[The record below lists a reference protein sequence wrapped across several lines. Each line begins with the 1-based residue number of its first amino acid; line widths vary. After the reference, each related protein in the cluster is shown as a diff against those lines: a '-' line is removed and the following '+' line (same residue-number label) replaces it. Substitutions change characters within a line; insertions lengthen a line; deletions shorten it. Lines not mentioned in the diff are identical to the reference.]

1 MPDITLKDVES
12 FHAWA
17 HMLIHNE
24 ESYLVPEANVQMDI
38 YGQDDSAYLVLDI
51 YSEDNSITQYV
62 FIVADE
68 VDDHKTIVFLFD
80 FLKALDFSL
89 QKLLDWLKQA
99 KFVETEAGTRAI
111 THGLA
116 ICRSN
121 PNIKIRQGRA

>member
-24 ESYLVPEANVQMDI
+24 DSYMVPEANAHLDL
-38 YGQDDSAYLVLDI
+38 YGDDDSAHLVLDI
-51 YSEDNSITQYV
+51 YTSETTFTQYV

-68 VDDHKTIVFLFD
+68 ADDHKTIVLLFD
-80 FLKALDFSL
+80 FLKTLDFSL
-89 QKLLDWLKQA
+89 AKLLDWLA
-99 KFVETEAGTRAI
+99 HANFIENDASCRVT

-121 PNIKIRQGRA
+121 PKLTDRRKGR